1 MKLSKM
7 IVKIA
12 SALIWSTR
20 SSRAFSVLASK
31 AGSVTT
37 AATTITSNSI
47 CSSISSGPRTVTSRA
62 MSSTSTAEPLVPSE
76 TETTTNPLLQQ
87 DGLPK
92 FASIDPSHVTPAV
105 EALLAQLEADL
116 VQLEEELEL
125 TTTKSI
131 PSYEQVV
138 PAVERMQ
145 FPLGYAWGVTG
156 HLNGVKNGDA
166 LRQAYEAN
174 QPSIV
179 KAFSKFSQS
188 KPLFDALSA
197 IAADATTSNDDAG
210 DDDFAAKQRRRAV
223 ENSLRAMKL
232 GGVGLAGADKE
243 RFNESKWIIIAKR
256 FGKITCRGRSH

>member
-1 MKLSKM
+1 
-7 IVKIA
+7 
-12 SALIWSTR
+12 
-20 SSRAFSVLASK
+20 
-31 AGSVTT
+31 
-37 AATTITSNSI
+37 
-47 CSSISSGPRTVTSRA
+47 

-125 TTTKSI
+125 TTTTKSI

-197 IAADATTSNDDAG
+197 IATDADDAAS
-210 DDDFAAKQRRRAV
+210 DDGNDFAAKQRRRAV

-243 RFNESKWIIIAKR
+243 RFNESK
-256 FGKITCRGRSH
+256 

>member
-1 MKLSKM
+1 M
-7 IVKIA
+7 
-12 SALIWSTR
+12 T
-20 SSRAFSVLASK
+20 
-31 AGSVTT
+31 
-37 AATTITSNSI
+37 
-47 CSSISSGPRTVTSRA
+47 
-62 MSSTSTAEPLVPSE
+62 STSTAEPLVPSE
-76 TETTTNPLLQQ
+76 TTSIEHNPLLQQ

-179 KAFSKFSQS
+179 QAFSKFSQS

-197 IAADATTSNDDAG
+197 IAADADDAG
-210 DDDFAAKQRRRAV
+210 DDFAAKQRHRAV

-243 RFNESKWIIIAKR
+243 RFNESK
-256 FGKITCRGRSH
+256 